1 MFHFKSILIQNFR
14 SISNQNISF
23 WENKTVFVGKNGS
36 WKTVILKAI
45 EKLINS
51 KKIKEKDFKDKN
63 KKIII
68 EAIISYEWKEIS
80 VKTEAFF
87 EWKEIKILRNENKNI
102 NELFKKIN
110 IIYIPSDRK
119 INKENKEDWYL
130 KLIDLILKNK
140 EEKLKE
146 GRYWKEKLKE
156 LNDKSW
162 EKKTTLLISL
172 LKLYLYSTSDRK
184 SDDFTIFL
192 IDQPENFLHP
202 HATKMIDSLLQEIWE
217 QENTQIFYSTHSPD
231 LVSNFRKWKY
241 EIDDIIFVKIIDWNT
256 QTKKINNAGG
266 RFNKIMINLI
276 FKNAAIFFSD
286 YVILVEWETEKISI
300 PNIYENT
307 KWEKFSQINKEWLS
321 EEEEQNYFNLNY
333 KNISVIDVWW
343 KWALYEW
350 YIFACELFDKE
361 NVVALIDKDENYA
374 IDRDMIIKSIRNIYK
389 TWHIYENEFKKYNW
403 IVLEWEFENYY
414 KIDSI
419 KQYIKSEIDNKAKEY
434 WDDFDPEKYKLSIIK
449 LETRLENLKYAKK
462 ISTAYE
468 NIFNAF
474 FKKYSK
480 PTIAFNLSTW
490 LTKTNWYDEKLL
502 HIFASIIEKFDEK
515 SKS

>member
-23 WENKTVFVGKNGS
+23 WKNKTVFVGKNGS

-68 EAIISYEWKEIS
+68 EAIISHEWIEIR
-80 VKTEAFF
+80 VKIEAFF
-87 EWKEIKILRNENKNI
+87 EWKEIKIIKNEDEKI
-102 NELFKKIN
+102 KELLKKIN

-119 INKENKEDWYL
+119 INKDNKEDWYL

-156 LNDKSW
+156 LNDKDW

-172 LKLYLYSTSDRK
+172 LKLYLYSISDRK

-202 HATKMIDSLLQEIWE
+202 HATKMIDSVLQEIWE

-241 EIDDIIFVKIIDWNT
+241 EIDDIIFVKIINWDT
-256 QTKKINNAGG
+256 QTKKIDNSDG

-307 KWEKFSQINKEWLS
+307 NWEKFSQINIEWLS
-321 EEEEQNYFNLNY
+321 KEEEQNYFNLNY

-350 YIFACELFDKE
+350 YIFACELFNKE
-361 NVVALIDKDENYA
+361 NVVAVIDKDENYA
-374 IDRDMIIKSIRNIYK
+374 IDRDMIIKSIKNIYK
-389 TWHIYENEFKKYNW
+389 AWHIYENEFKKYNW

-414 KIDSI
+414 KVDSI
-419 KQYIKSEIDNKAKEY
+419 KQYIRSEIDNKAKEY
-434 WDDFDPEKYKLSIIK
+434 WDE
-449 LETRLENLKYAKK
+449 
-462 ISTAYE
+462 
-468 NIFNAF
+468 FN
-474 FKKYSK
+474 
-480 PTIAFNLSTW
+480 P
-490 LTKTNWYDEKLL
+490 
-502 HIFASIIEKFDEK
+502 
-515 SKS
+515 